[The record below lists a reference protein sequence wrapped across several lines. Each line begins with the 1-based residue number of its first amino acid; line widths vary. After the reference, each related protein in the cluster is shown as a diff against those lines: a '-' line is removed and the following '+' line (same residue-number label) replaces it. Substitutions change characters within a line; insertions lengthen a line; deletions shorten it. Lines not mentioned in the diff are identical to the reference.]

1 MSEERQKI
9 FVVDP
14 IIAQRQRQ
22 QLDPSANWAPRTLRI
37 SCAGNVALP
46 PLVIHY
52 KKSQNTS
59 NLFET
64 FKLSSSYPYL
74 LRSVMSVRCPFVVT
88 TLLFPTATICFRENI
103 KTRMSST
110 AHDPC
115 VACLGRIQVAKGSLH
130 SSTRILCP
138 VLLASPEHV
147 FFHRLTLSL
156 TVTPTTTRY

>member
-1 MSEERQKI
+1 MN
-9 FVVDP
+9 P
-14 IIAQRQRQ
+14 IVSQRHRQ
-22 QLDPSANWAPRTLRI
+22 QLDPLSQLSTTHTPFILRCKRCAAGIGHTLQKIVTTRQTFSKLFYCHQVTPI
-37 SCAGNVALP
+37 SR
-46 PLVIHY
+46 
-52 KKSQNTS
+52 
-59 NLFET
+59 E
-64 FKLSSSYPYL
+64 
-74 LRSVMSVRCPFVVT
+74 VMNARCSFVVVA
-88 TLLFPTATICFRENI
+88 LLFPTATICFRENI